1 MKKDALKSLRGYVL
15 KAASTFVVA
24 GAVVIGGLFVFVG
37 CGNTPTPNPDPTP
50 TPTPDPTP
58 TPTPTPDPTP
68 TPTPDPTPTPTPTP
82 TPDTSITYQ
91 QFIANYPELA
101 REYAENM
108 VDELS
113 YADDVVSTS
122 YAFVAG
128 EDRINQVLLANVVK
142 TGETE
147 RELKIATIDIAGGV
161 DVQDIVDGTDTALIV
176 IESENA
182 LTFDAKEEFFKQNS
196 TIRTQIVNIIT
207 QKLGDDAVELTPYVQ
222 EEFEP
227 EIQIPANV
235 AELVAQYP
243 EQVNAVLNEHFLTS
257 AMKKSI
263 PINYKENNIMS
274 GKWYIDGTNIITSI
288 KLVSIYQESPTS
300 QTLCVATI
308 TPNTP
313 INIQDFLSN
322 TNYSFST
329 TCDYR
334 FSYNPTIQGTYAP
347 LTNAIFEIYG
357 KPKECPDG
365 VIRLIKD
372 NGSVL
377 PDGLGECRSFTIV
390 EISDNQIYQNAIHIK
405 YSSDID
411 AYTKKLSYS
420 DNYSADGQ
428 PTIYYLQG
436 EIIEYTPTSPT

>member
-1 MKKDALKSLRGYVL
+1 MKKDTLKSLRGYVL
-15 KAASTFVVA
+15 KAVSTFVVA

-37 CGNTPTPNPDPTP
+37 CGNTPTPNPNPTP

-68 TPTPDPTPTPTPTP
+68 TPTPDPTPTPTP
-82 TPDTSITYQ
+82 DTSITYQ

-101 REYAENM
+101 REYAESM

-113 YADDVVSTS
+113 YADDVMSTS

-147 RELKIATIDIAGGV
+147 RELKIATIDLAGGV

-196 TIRTQIVNIIT
+196 TIRTQIANIIT
-207 QKLGDDAVELTPYVQ
+207 QELGDDAVELAPYVQ

-227 EIQIPANV
+227 EIQIPATV

-243 EQVNAVLNEHFLTS
+243 DKVNEILNKKCFTLAAETS
-257 AMKKSI
+257 YTLGFDKS
-263 PINYKENNIMS
+263 KMQWA
-274 GKWYIDGTNIITSI
+274 KWYVDGTNEITSI
-288 KLVSIYQESPTS
+288 QFLMDYNRIPQSGTIASSTLTLNQPISIENF
-300 QTLCVATI
+300 LNENFHI
-308 TPNTP
+308 TAAAR
-313 INIQDFLSN
+313 
-322 TNYSFST
+322 
-329 TCDYR
+329 DYYR
-334 FSYNPTIQGTYAP
+334 GYDPTIQGTYAP

-420 DNYSADGQ
+420 DNYSADAQ